1 MRSLKGHVLACRQM
15 HRELRVLK
23 TNVLPQVESQF
34 DRVLPG
40 PPGGGVQHP
49 GSPAGP
55 HWP

>member
-1 MRSLKGHVLACRQM
+1 M
-15 HRELRVLK
+15 HREPRVLK

-40 PPGGGVQHP
+40 PPGGGLQRP